1 MDNLEIVSNNTI
13 KRTNPNINF
22 TQSQQV
28 AIDGLLEFIKL
39 FDGPGARVTW
49 DALDLAFVEFQEGGV
64 YCLSLHISGR
74 SKVCLWDCH
83 RARA

>member
-28 AIDGLLEFIKL
+28 AIDGLLEFINSP
-39 FDGPGARVTW
+39 FD
-49 DALDLAFVEFQEGGV
+49 
-64 YCLSLHISGR
+64 SG
-74 SKVCLWDCH
+74 KFIKG
-83 RARA
+83 